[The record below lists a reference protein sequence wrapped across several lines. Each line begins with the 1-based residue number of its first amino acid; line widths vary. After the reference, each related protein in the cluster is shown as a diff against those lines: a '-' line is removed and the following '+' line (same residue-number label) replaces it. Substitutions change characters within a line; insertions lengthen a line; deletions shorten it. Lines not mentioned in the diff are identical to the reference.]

1 MKFMKKIVS
10 NIFCILLSLLSISGG
25 AVLFVHNFPEDLI
38 WNLSGAVLMF
48 TGTAAI
54 VSKILFAV
62 SAGKGRTA

>member
-10 NIFCILLSLLSISGG
+10 NIFCILLSLLSIVGG

>member
-10 NIFCILLSLLSISGG
+10 NIFCVLLSLLSIAGG

>member
-1 MKFMKKIVS
+1 MKKIVS
-10 NIFCILLSLLSISGG
+10 NIFCILLSLLSIVGG